1 MINEELWIK
10 NTCLIFNVKDFK
22 LNLSNIKAI
31 KKIMNEFNDPF
42 IIFFHLLRFVNPLYE
57 EVLKIPVRS
66 DYRETG
72 TCKCNCDLINQVNPG

>member
-1 MINEELWIK
+1 MDQKYL
-10 NTCLIFNVKDFK
+10 
-22 LNLSNIKAI
+22 LNFQCKRLKIESLRSVKAI
-31 KKIMNEFNDPF
+31 KKIMNEFNDTF

-57 EVLKIPVRS
+57 EVLKIRS

>member
-1 MINEELWIK
+1 MHLINEELWIK
-10 NTCLIFNVKDFK
+10 NTRLIFNVKDFK
-22 LNLSNIKAI
+22 LNLSIKAI

-57 EVLKIPVRS
+57 EVLKIRS

-72 TCKCNCDLINQVNPG
+72 TCKCNCDFINQVNPG

>member
-1 MINEELWIK
+1 MDQKYLLNFQCKRLWIESDS
-10 NTCLIFNVKDFK
+10 V
-22 LNLSNIKAI
+22 KAI

-57 EVLKIPVRS
+57 EVLKIRS